1 MLTGYQHEINLKTVG
16 DNKIRRTDE
25 ERAEVIQR
33 EMVGTFRAQAI
44 IYAREFSEGMNE
56 YDSDR
61 PFSRG
66 YGEWIH
72 MITEMLIFLL
82 FLLFRRKLFYS
93 AHNSLHFVRSAG
105 SYVIGTQGKNFI
117 HFRLLAY
124 CPY

>member
-82 FLLFRRKLFYS
+82 FL
-93 AHNSLHFVRSAG
+93 
-105 SYVIGTQGKNFI
+105 
-117 HFRLLAY
+117 
-124 CPY
+124 